1 MKKEY
6 MKPAMCVVT
15 IQQQHIICASSDGPD
30 NYSDPESY
38 DEQSI
43 IIQEGSI
50 EEEEL
55 VW

>member
-30 NYSDPESY
+30 NYRAPE
-38 DEQSI
+38 SI